1 MAIRILGTGSYVP
14 PRVLSNFDL
23 EKMVETNDE
32 WIRTRTGI
40 SQRRIAEREV
50 MTSDLALEAA
60 KNALDM
66 AGIRPEDLDLI
77 SVATVSPDRPLPSTS
92 CILQKKLGAVHAA
105 CYDVLAACSG
115 LLYSIE
121 IANAMLKAHKK
132 YRYALVV
139 GAEKL
144 SSITDWTDRSTCILF
159 GDGAGA
165 LVLARDDS
173 GTEEE
178 KEFFVASK
186 LGSMGKYSDLLQ
198 IPAGGCE
205 NPACA
210 ETVEKHL
217 HFVKMDGQSVFK
229 LAVFGMVKAC
239 RDTLEE
245 AGIAPEKV
253 AWIIPHQANMRIIDA
268 IANRLELPLERVFRN
283 ISKYGNTSSAS
294 IGLCLDELNRAG
306 KLHDGDYVLLTAFG
320 GGLTLGAMLI
330 KWYNKRADLPAA
342 AAEQKA

>member
-14 PRVLSNFDL
+14 PRALSNFDL

-40 SQRRIAEREV
+40 SERRIAEKDV
-50 MTSDLALEAA
+50 LTSDLALEAA
-60 KNALDM
+60 KRALDM
-66 AGIRPEDLDLI
+66 AGIQPSDLDLI

-92 CILQKKLGAVHAA
+92 CMLQKKLGAENAA

-173 GTEEE
+173 GAEEE

-205 NPACA
+205 KPATK
-210 ETVEKHL
+210 ETVEDHL

-229 LAVFGMVKAC
+229 LAVSGMVKAC
-239 RDTLEE
+239 RETLEE
-245 AGIAPEKV
+245 AGVDPEKV
-253 AWIIPHQANMRIIDA
+253 AWIIPPQANMRIIDA
-268 IANRLELPLERVFRN
+268 VAQRLEVPMEKVMVN
-283 ISKYGNTSSAS
+283 IHRYGNTSGATLP
-294 IGLCLDELNRAG
+294 LCLWDYEKQL
-306 KLHDGDYVLLTAFG
+306 KKGDNLIFTAFG
-320 GGLTLGAMLI
+320 AGFTYGAVYA
-330 KWYNKRADLPAA
+330 KWGYDG
-342 AAEQKA
+342 AERK